1 MRGTVP
7 HEMED
12 YQDRLRIATPEGVT
26 VDLVLAGLGSRFT
39 ATLIDL
45 TFKGLLIL
53 GGILVASLAG
63 DLGIAV
69 SSILTFA
76 IYFGYDVAFEVLANG
91 RTPGKRWTGLRVLR
105 DDGRPVDLLSSAI
118 RNVVRLVD
126 GLPLSYL
133 PAMVSILVTQRNQR
147 LGDLAA
153 STIVVREPR
162 RREAAAAGFAA
173 DGAQALPAAAVATA
187 AAPTFGGFALPEGIE
202 VAVPRRAVA
211 SAGGTLDVSA
221 VNADDLAAVRGFLD
235 RRADLPAGVRGDLA
249 RRIASALAP
258 RVGGATAHLHDEDLI
273 EAVAAAKAR
282 TDLSSAAPRIWRAP

>member
-1 MRGTVP
+1 MGTVP

-26 VDLVLAGLGSRFT
+26 VDLILAGLGSRFV

-53 GGILVASLAG
+53 GAFIAAVTIG
-63 DLGIAV
+63 DLGAALF
-69 SSILTFA
+69 SIISFA
-76 IYFGYDVAFEVLANG
+76 IYFGYDVAFEVLAG
-91 RTPGKRWTGLRVLR
+91 GQTPGKRWTGLRVLR

-133 PAMVSILVTQRNQR
+133 PAMVSILATKRNQR

-162 RREAAAAGFAA
+162 KQEAADVGFAA
-173 DGAQALPAAAVATA
+173 YVPRAPEPTPAAAPLA
-187 AAPTFGGFALPEGIE
+187 FGGFGLPPGVDALTPVG
-202 VAVPRRAVA
+202 RAA
-211 SAGGTLDVSA
+211 RNAAGGEILDVSA
-221 VNADDLAAVRGFLD
+221 VSADDLAAVRSFLD
-235 RRADLPAGVRGDLA
+235 RRADLPPKVRVDLA
-249 RRIASALAP
+249 RRIAGALAP
-258 RVGGATAHLHDEDLI
+258 RVGGATAGLGDEDLI
-273 EAVAAAKAR
+273 EQVSAAKSR
-282 TDLSSAAPRIWRAP
+282 GR

>member
-1 MRGTVP
+1 MGTVP

-26 VDLVLAGLGSRFT
+26 VDLILAGVGSRFT

-53 GGILVASLAG
+53 AALLATSAVG
-63 DLGIAV
+63 DFGLALFSVI
-69 SSILTFA
+69 SFA
-76 IYFGYDVAFEVLANG
+76 IYFGYDVAFEVLAG
-91 RTPGKRWTGLRVLR
+91 GQTPGKRWTGLRVLR

-133 PAMVSILVTQRNQR
+133 PAMVSILATERNQR

-162 RREAAAAGFAA
+162 KGEAADNGFAA
-173 DGAQALPAAAVATA
+173 YVPRAPAPAFA
-187 AAPTFGGFALPEGIE
+187 AAPSFGGFGLPPGVEALTPVG
-202 VAVPRRAVA
+202 RAA
-211 SAGGTLDVSA
+211 RNAAGGEILDVSA
-221 VNADDLAAVRGFLD
+221 VSADDLAAVRSFLD
-235 RRADLPAGVRGDLA
+235 RRADLPPAVRRDLA
-249 RRIASALAP
+249 RRIAGALAP
-258 RVGGATAHLHDEDLI
+258 RVGGATAGLDDEDLI
-273 EAVAAAKAR
+273 EQVSAAKSR
-282 TDLSSAAPRIWRAP
+282 S

>member
-1 MRGTVP
+1 MGTVP

-26 VDLVLAGLGSRFT
+26 VDLILAGLGSRFT

-45 TFKGLLIL
+45 TLKGLLIAGAL
-53 GGILVASLAG
+53 IAAVQIG
-63 DLGIAV
+63 DLGLALF
-69 SSILTFA
+69 SIISFA

-105 DDGRPVDLLSSAI
+105 DDGRPVDLLSSSI

-126 GLPLSYL
+126 GLPLSYF
-133 PAMVSILVTQRNQR
+133 PAMVSILVTKHNQR

-162 RREAAAAGFAA
+162 KGEAAATGFAA
-173 DGAQALPAAAVATA
+173 DAVRAPQPVSVAAS
-187 AAPTFGGFALPEGIE
+187 PSFGGFALPPGVEALSPVG
-202 VAVPRRAVA
+202 RAARNAA
-211 SAGGTLDVSA
+211 SAEILDVSA
-221 VNADDLAAVRGFLD
+221 LTTDDLAAVRSFLD
-235 RRADLPAGVRGDLA
+235 RRYTLPPMVRNDLA

-258 RVGGATAHLHDEDLI
+258 RVGGATAGLRDEDLI
-273 EAVAAAKAR
+273 EQVAAAKSR
-282 TDLSSAAPRIWRAP
+282 VGGS

>member
-1 MRGTVP
+1 
-7 HEMED
+7 MED

-39 ATLIDL
+39 AALIDL

-53 GGILVASLAG
+53 GAVLVAGLLG

-69 SSILTFA
+69 ASILTFA

-118 RNVVRLVD
+118 RNVVRLID

-133 PAMVSILVTQRNQR
+133 PAMISILVTKKNQR

-162 RREAAAAGFAA
+162 KREAADAGFAA
-173 DGAQALPAAAVATA
+173 YVPRAPAPTPSAAAASA
-187 AAPTFGGFALPEGIE
+187 AARPTFGGFALPAR
-202 VAVPRRAVA
+202 VATTLMPDRPAAATRADGA
-211 SAGGTLDVSA
+211 LDVSA
-221 VNADDLAAVRGFLD
+221 VSADDLAAVRAFLD
-235 RRADLPAGVRGDLA
+235 RRTDLPPAVRGDLA

-258 RVGGATAHLHDEDLI
+258 RVGGAAASLRDEDLI

-282 TDLSSAAPRIWRAP
+282 ER

>member
-1 MRGTVP
+1 MGTVP

-26 VDLVLAGLGSRFT
+26 VDLILAGLGSRFT

-45 TFKGLLIL
+45 TLKVVLIVGAL
-53 GGILVASLAG
+53 IGASQIG
-63 DLGIAV
+63 DLGIALF
-69 SSILTFA
+69 SIISFA

-133 PAMVSILVTQRNQR
+133 PAMVSILVTKHNQR

-162 RREAAAAGFAA
+162 KGEAAAASFTA
-173 DGAQALPAAAVATA
+173 DAPQASQ
-187 AAPTFGGFALPEGIE
+187 PTPLSFGGFGLPPGVEALTPVG
-202 VAVPRRAVA
+202 RAA
-211 SAGGTLDVSA
+211 RNTAGGEILDVSA
-221 VNADDLAAVRGFLD
+221 LSADDLAAVRSFLD
-235 RRADLPAGVRGDLA
+235 RRYDLPSAVRTDLA

-258 RVGGATAHLHDEDLI
+258 RVGGATAGLRDEDLI
-273 EAVAAAKAR
+273 EQVSAAKSR
-282 TDLSSAAPRIWRAP
+282 VGGP

>member
-1 MRGTVP
+1 
-7 HEMED
+7 MED

-26 VDLVLAGLGSRFT
+26 VDLVLAGVGSRFS
-39 ATLIDL
+39 ASLIDL
-45 TFKGLLIL
+45 AFKA
-53 GGILVASLAG
+53 ILVVAALIAAGYAG
-63 DLGIAV
+63 DLGIALTSIV
-69 SSILTFA
+69 SFA

-126 GLPLSYL
+126 GLPLSYV
-133 PAMVSILVTQRNQR
+133 PAMVSILVTERNQR

-162 RREAAAAGFAA
+162 KGEAADAGFAA
-173 DGAQALPAAAVATA
+173 YVPRAPAPTPSARP
-187 AAPTFGGFALPEGIE
+187 AAPTFAGFALPAG
-202 VAVPRRAVA
+202 VSTGTTSTAPARALA
-211 SAGGTLDVSA
+211 DGALDVSA
-221 VNADDLAAVRGFLD
+221 VSADDLAAVRGFLD
-235 RRADLPAGVRGDLA
+235 RRADLPPGVRGDIA

-282 TDLSSAAPRIWRAP
+282 TDVSAPSRGSR

>member
-1 MRGTVP
+1 MGTVP

-26 VDLVLAGLGSRFT
+26 IDLVLAGLGSRF
-39 ATLIDL
+39 AASLIDL
-45 TFKGLLIL
+45 ALKGLLIFGAL
-53 GGILVASLAG
+53 LAASQIG
-63 DLGIAV
+63 DLGVAV
-69 SSILTFA
+69 FSIVSFA

-133 PAMVSILVTQRNQR
+133 PAMVSILVTKRNQR

-162 RREAAAAGFAA
+162 KGEAAAAGFT
-173 DGAQALPAAAVATA
+173 DGAPQASPSNPVAAP
-187 AAPTFGGFALPEGIE
+187 PTFGGFGLPPGVEALTPVGRTARNAARGEI
-202 VAVPRRAVA
+202 
-211 SAGGTLDVSA
+211 LDVSA
-221 VNADDLAAVRGFLD
+221 LSTDDLAAVRSFLD
-235 RRADLPAGVRGDLA
+235 RRYDLPPAVRTDLA

-258 RVGGATAHLHDEDLI
+258 RVGGAATGLRDEDLI
-273 EAVAAAKAR
+273 EQVSAAK
-282 TDLSSAAPRIWRAP
+282 SRAGGR